1 MYNIIWSKRLS
12 RLGLSRLKTD
22 PSIWILKTK
31 DEQGRVTVH
40 GAVGAHVDD
49 FLLIGGQ
56 HDPLWQTFLQNFHE
70 SLRWSP
76 WEVGPFTH
84 CGVLLEQDA
93 HGHWHLTQEEFCKG
107 LSQVEEDGKTK
118 DLTPNEQHQC
128 RAVLGAAQW
137 RCYQTAPQHCAKLSH
152 LQSMIARGDRTTLKD
167 INKFVREIYH
177 QANTKISVFN
187 LHASEDDEI
196 VLLGWSDAALANR
209 VDLTSTGG
217 YIIGFAH
224 KKMLEK
230 GEAGPISLVSWS
242 THKLKRICR
251 SSLGAEAQAL
261 AECEAEMFL
270 IRVLWQELLGKEVNL
285 KAPEQTAKQ
294 TPAAVVI
301 DAKALYDM
309 LMQKDIPH
317 LGARDKHTALEVLGL
332 SQHLEEQETT
342 VRWCNSDQQLSDG
355 MTKIGAAEKI
365 LKYLEGGQRWSI
377 VYDQTFTSA
386 KRVRAA
392 KTAED
397 FSLYSDPSWTDIL
410 WQTAGHVRFSGK
422 GIHSSQPQHVIP
434 RSHATGSHPL

>member
-196 VLLGWSDAALANR
+196 VLLGWSERCSGKSGGFDIHWWLHHRLCPQEDAWEGRGRTDKSCELEHSQAEEDLPLQSWSWSSGTGWVRSRDVPDQGALA
-209 VDLTSTGG
+209 
-217 YIIGFAH
+217 
-224 KKMLEK
+224 
-230 GEAGPISLVSWS
+230 
-242 THKLKRICR
+242 
-251 SSLGAEAQAL
+251 GA
-261 AECEAEMFL
+261 
-270 IRVLWQELLGKEVNL
+270 VG
-285 KAPEQTAKQ
+285 
-294 TPAAVVI
+294 
-301 DAKALYDM
+301 
-309 LMQKDIPH
+309 
-317 LGARDKHTALEVLGL
+317 
-332 SQHLEEQETT
+332 
-342 VRWCNSDQQLSDG
+342 
-355 MTKIGAAEKI
+355 
-365 LKYLEGGQRWSI
+365 
-377 VYDQTFTSA
+377 
-386 KRVRAA
+386 
-392 KTAED
+392 
-397 FSLYSDPSWTDIL
+397 
-410 WQTAGHVRFSGK
+410 
-422 GIHSSQPQHVIP
+422 
-434 RSHATGSHPL
+434 